1 MSPEFSL
8 IDKYFNLHKTKA
20 YRGIGDD
27 AALIKK
33 DTNYLWAISTDMLNE
48 NTHFFQNTDPFNLG
62 WKALAVNISDIYAM
76 GGVPKFA
83 LLAIALP
90 KIKAGWME
98 EFSNGLFS
106 CAKKYGVELIGGDT
120 TKGPLSI
127 SICILGEVLKKNA
140 LLRSNAKK
148 EDDIWVTGELGLAA
162 LGLAKLQKKIQLP
175 KSLSKKAIGALEKP
189 MLHSSI
195 IKIMARLSNSAID
208 ISDGLIADLS
218 HILKASKVGADLSL
232 KDIPMNPWLKKNKL
246 IDIGLSGGDDYQLL
260 FTTPKKNRNKINL
273 LSKVRSIK
281 LTRIGSIKKD
291 KSLKI
296 IDNKGMLY
304 KTKKKGYDHFETK

>member
-1 MSPEFSL
+1 MSPEFAL
-8 IDKYFNLHKTKA
+8 INKYFNLYKTKA
-20 YRGIGDD
+20 YKGIGDD

-48 NTHFFQNTDPFNLG
+48 KTHFLPNTDPFNLG

-76 GGVPKFA
+76 GGIPKFA

-90 KIKAGWME
+90 KVEVGWME

-106 CAKKYGVELIGGDT
+106 CAKKYRVELIGGDT

-175 KSLSKKAIGALEKP
+175 QGLSKKAIGALEKP
-189 MLHSSI
+189 MLQSSI
-195 IKIMARLSNSAID
+195 IEIMAKLSHSAID

-218 HILKASKVGADLSL
+218 HILEASKVGADISL
-232 KDIPMNPWLKKNKL
+232 KDVPVTPWLKKNKL

-260 FTTPKKNRNKINL
+260 FTAPKKNRNKINL
-273 LSKVRSIK
+273 VSKMPSIK
-281 LTRIGSIKKD
+281 LKRIGSIKKG
-291 KSLKI
+291 KSLNI
-296 IDNKGMLY
+296 SDHKGMLY
-304 KTKKKGYDHFETK
+304 KLKKKGYDHFETK

>member
-20 YRGIGDD
+20 YKGIGDD

-33 DTNYLWAISTDMLNE
+33 DTNHLWAISTDMLNE
-48 NTHFFQNTDPFNLG
+48 KTHFFQNTNPFNLG

-90 KIKAGWME
+90 KVKENWMK

-106 CAKKYGVELIGGDT
+106 CAKKYKVELIGGDT
-120 TKGPLSI
+120 SKGPLSI
-127 SICILGEVLKKNA
+127 SICILGEVLKKNI

-162 LGLAKLQKKIQLP
+162 LGLAKLKSKIELP
-175 KSLSKKAIGALEKP
+175 QSLSKKAIRALEKP
-189 MLHSSI
+189 MLYPSI
-195 IKIMARLSNSAID
+195 IKSMGRLSHSAID
-208 ISDGLIADLS
+208 ISDGLIADLT
-218 HILKASKVGADLSL
+218 HILEASNVGANIFL
-232 KDIPMNPWLKKNKL
+232 KDIPMSTWIKKNKL
-246 IDIGLSGGDDYQLL
+246 FDIGLSGGDDYQLL
-260 FTTPKKNRNKINL
+260 FTAPKKNRNKINL
-273 LSKVRSIK
+273 VSKMPSIK
-281 LTRIGSIKKD
+281 LVRIGSIQKD
-291 KSLKI
+291 KSLNI
-296 IDNKGMLY
+296 IDHKGMQY
-304 KTKKKGYDHFETK
+304 KLKKWGYDHFETK